1 MTPHRIL
8 LTILLSMMFV
18 ALSAQTET
26 EMTGPAKNRFGVHVM
41 PLSMVN
47 RFSRLRVGVQ
57 YQVGPSTFLLDV
69 EYGNRF
75 SQKTSPFTNT
85 DYPEYE
91 LWGIRPEYRRAFMSD
106 APGAYWAIE
115 LPVTRARYLWEFGQ
129 EVELRQRVRVSA
141 IAKFG
146 GQLALGK
153 HIVLDL
159 YIGLGMAHRSASFP
173 DLNRRARGAFSSTIF
188 FPFPGEVSPE
198 TRFVLEGA
206 GGFRI
211 GYLFGSP

>member
-1 MTPHRIL
+1 
-8 LTILLSMMFV
+8 MMFV

-47 RFSRLRVGVQ
+47 RFSRLRAGVQ

-91 LWGIRPEYRRAFMSD
+91 LWGDS
-106 APGAYWAIE
+106 PGVQAGFY
-115 LPVTRARYLWEFGQ
+115 VGCT
-129 EVELRQRVRVSA
+129 
-141 IAKFG
+141 G
-146 GQLALGK
+146 GLLG
-153 HIVLDL
+153 D
-159 YIGLGMAHRSASFP
+159 
-173 DLNRRARGAFSSTIF
+173 
-188 FPFPGEVSPE
+188 
-198 TRFVLEGA
+198 
-206 GGFRI
+206 
-211 GYLFGSP
+211 